1 MDIRLNNM
9 KHLLGFF
16 LLLNFQLCISQNI
29 SIKISDYYRKMDKKV
44 YSTFIFVNSSY
55 SSSRPYLFLVVDK
68 SLFLKLEN
76 KIQKHFKQKQEYTDI
91 YLIGIENFDIKNVS
105 DLEKKI
111 IDEYIE
117 KILVFRNSFNLPQM
131 NKEIIYSS
139 INFLNKESDL
149 CKKLA
154 CFRTK

>member
-1 MDIRLNNM
+1 MDE
-9 KHLLGFF
+9 
-16 LLLNFQLCISQNI
+16 
-29 SIKISDYYRKMDKKV
+29 KV